1 MTLATIRDIA
11 IIALAVESFFIG
23 LGLLLLAWQLFGLVR
38 LLREELK
45 PMLESAQE
53 TMSTVKGTTS
63 FLSDTVIIPFV
74 KAASYGVALS
84 RVLRFL
90 GRRRR

>member
-38 LLREELK
+38 LLREELQ

-63 FLSDTVIIPFV
+63 FLSDTVIIPFI

-84 RVLRFL
+84 RLLRFL
-90 GRRRR
+90 VRRRR

>member
-38 LLREELK
+38 LLREEVK

-53 TMSTVKGTTS
+53 TMSAVKGTTS